1 MIQLTDCAKQYLSD
15 VVSNSQEPIAGI
27 LITVEKGGCSGMQY
41 RFELVKEI
49 KSSYHVVDFQQFKI
63 FIDANALLFLIGT
76 ELDYHISDTSAKLVF
91 NNPNAKHNCGC
102 GKSFGV

>member
-1 MIQLTDCAKQYLSD
+1 MIQLTDCAKEYLSKII
-15 VVSNSQEPIAGI
+15 SNSSDPIAGI

-41 RFELVKEI
+41 RFELAKEMNPT
-49 KSSYHVVDFQQFKI
+49 YHIVDFQEFKI
-63 FIDANALLFLIGT
+63 FIDASALLFLIGT
-76 ELDYHISDTSAKLVF
+76 ELDYHITDTSAKLVF